1 MLCFQDS
8 EKFLSRFAVSIL
20 QKLTSQSS
28 NSYGNA
34 QDLDSQNNPERQ
46 REEQSGEFILLD
58 FKPCYNATTFKTVW
72 YWHKGIIYISGIE
85 CRK

>member
-8 EKFLSRFAVSIL
+8 EKFLSRFAASIL

-46 REEQSGEFILLD
+46 REELENLYFLIS
-58 FKPCYNATTFKTVW
+58 NHATMQQ
-72 YWHKGIIYISGIE
+72 H
-85 CRK
+85 